1 MVHRVAQN
9 ESPPLDSEDWQIVF
23 TAYEEFP
30 ILALILG
37 QHLECLKTF
46 IQSGREGQIEAV
58 AAIDRAIETLM
69 PHTVFRDA
77 GRDVYLLA
85 VTGKLPVEQER

>member
-1 MVHRVAQN
+1 MAHRLAQT
-9 ESPPLDSEDWQIVF
+9 ESPPLDPEDWQIVF
-23 TAYEEFP
+23 AAYEEFP

-46 IQSGREGQIEAV
+46 IQRGPEGQLEAV
-58 AAIDRAIETLM
+58 AALDRAIETLM

-77 GRDVYLLA
+77 GRNVYLLA
-85 VTGKLPVEQER
+85 VAGKLPVEQER